1 MKLQQGL
8 KKRIWSRD
16 VRIAV
21 IGLGYVGLPLAVNFA
36 EERFSVIGVDK
47 SRAKI
52 DPLLAGRTT
61 VEGLAGNRIAKQI
74 RNNRLKPV
82 HVTYLDRNQPSLET
96 ISELLGVD
104 IFVICVQTPLRSA
117 RGWEPDI
124 TWINSARQLIDSV
137 CEMEIKAGRL
147 PAERLIIL
155 ESTTYPGTTRNTF
168 EELVRGISEK
178 HQVSWYLAYSP
189 ERTDPGPKAHLLGR
203 GKHRRKSK
211 IPRIVA
217 GLDENSKELAFEL
230 YQTVFDKVEPVASL
244 ETAEMIKLV
253 ENTFRFVS
261 IGFANEMGTIAR
273 AFDLNIWEVIHGVK
287 TKGFGLDICY
297 PGLIG
302 GHCIPIDPHYLGS
315 AARKKGR
322 VSTFI
327 DTAETV
333 HQQTKREAR
342 DLIHRLLG
350 QQNKGIRN
358 SRILFFGVA
367 YKRNVSDV
375 RESPSLD
382 VMKDLFVCGAK
393 LSYWDPLL
401 DLEAENNPLHL
412 AFNKQEKMGLP
423 KRLTRRF
430 THLQGYP
437 SESSYLLIDA
447 LRGSWEDLRNKIL
460 HGSFDCVVLATNHDC
475 FLATYEELML
485 SEPAPAV
492 ADLRNSIG
500 TWLTEDK
507 KPSEGKIALVRK
519 RAESRKKYMLLGVH

>member
-1 MKLQQGL
+1 M
-8 KKRIWSRD
+8 KKRIWSRE

-21 IGLGYVGLPLAVNFA
+21 IGLGYVGLPLAVNLA
-36 EERFSVIGVDK
+36 EKGFSVFGVDK
-47 SRAKI
+47 SPARI

-61 VEGLAGNRIAKQI
+61 VEGLAGNRIARQI
-74 RNNRLKPV
+74 HHGRLKPV
-82 HVTYLDRNQPSLET
+82 HVTYLDQNQPSPET
-96 ISELLGVD
+96 INELLGVD
-104 IFVICVQTPLRSA
+104 IFVICVQTPLRKA

-124 TWINSARQLIDSV
+124 TWINSARQLIEAV
-137 CEMEIKAGRL
+137 CEMEIKARRL
-147 PAERLIIL
+147 PGERLIIL

-168 EELVRGISEK
+168 EEFVLGISK
-178 HQVSWYLAYSP
+178 MHQVSWYLAYSP

-203 GKHRRKSK
+203 GKHRRTSK

-217 GLDENSKELAFEL
+217 GLDETSKELAFEL

-273 AFDLNIWEVIHGVK
+273 AFDLNIWDVIHGVK

-315 AARKKGR
+315 AARKQGR
-322 VSTFI
+322 ISTFI
-327 DTAETV
+327 DAAETV

-367 YKRNVSDV
+367 YKRNVSDF

-382 VMKDLFVCGAK
+382 VMKDLFACGAK

-401 DLEAENNPLHL
+401 EPEAEKNPLHL
-412 AFNKQEKMGLP
+412 TFNKQEKKALP
-423 KRLTRRF
+423 KPLARRLTD
-430 THLQGYP
+430 LQGYP
-437 SESSYLLIDA
+437 PESSYFVIDS
-447 LRGSWEDLRNKIL
+447 LRGSWEDLRDEIL

-475 FLATYEELML
+475 FLITYEELML
-485 SEPAPAV
+485 IEPAPAV

-507 KPSEGKIALVRK
+507 KPSEDRIALVRK
-519 RAESRKKYMLLGVH
+519 KTESRKKYMLLGVH